1 MRGIWRRALF
11 ALLALMLL
19 AGQIQ
24 PASAGLVK
32 RSGSGQET
40 LLQSA
45 LIQEDPD
52 VTVNEEVSEEQTEED
67 ARQEE
72 SGKTDDRE
80 SVEEEWA
87 EPALDEDPVSGEDI
101 SGAADSEAGNTGR
114 DTKEAV
120 EIGRAHV

>member
-67 ARQEE
+67 ARQAR
-72 SGKTDDRE
+72 ST
-80 SVEEEWA
+80 
-87 EPALDEDPVSGEDI
+87 
-101 SGAADSEAGNTGR
+101 AASA
-114 DTKEAV
+114 
-120 EIGRAHV
+120 